1 MPNYIHSFE
10 TLLVPTY
17 HKLKHLFDFVC
28 IKKQNLNHIK
38 KMYKMK
44 TKFTF
49 SLKELHKTT
58 QVFNSIGRQF
68 IFCYFVVQSLIK
80 TSLLKVCALLWS
92 NTYKEI
98 VSGHGYAN
106 NQLTIWKYPS
116 LTKVSLTR
124 HNYQEIFFFCIL
136 TIWKL

>member
-1 MPNYIHSFE
+1 
-10 TLLVPTY
+10 
-17 HKLKHLFDFVC
+17 
-28 IKKQNLNHIK
+28 
-38 KMYKMK
+38 MYKMK

-49 SLKELHKTT
+49 PLKELHKTT
-58 QVFNSIGRQF
+58 QVFNSIGRQL
-68 IFCYFVVQSLIK
+68 IFWFFFTSLIK
-80 TSLLKVCALLWS
+80 ISLLKVCALLWS

-124 HNYQEIFFFCIL
+124 HNYQEIFHFLYLNNLEAVAINEKSTL
-136 TIWKL
+136 DP